1 MVSMS
6 KTVGENELNAG
17 MSINAGTSIFNHA
30 RQEDDKKSVTS
41 RAYMTKASRQKTVVK
56 EIYIPQN
63 VNKKECVRTGKG
75 ITGIGTAHINPALSG
90 RLTLAMLEKMATARK
105 LDA

>member
-1 MVSMS
+1 MMS

-17 MSINAGTSIFNHA
+17 MSVNAGMSIFNHA
-30 RQEDDKKSVTS
+30 RQEEDKKSVTS
-41 RAYMTKASRQKTVVK
+41 PAHMTKTKSTVVK

-63 VNKKECVRTGKG
+63 VNKKECVRAGQG
-75 ITGIGTAHINPALSG
+75 ITGLGTAHINPALSG